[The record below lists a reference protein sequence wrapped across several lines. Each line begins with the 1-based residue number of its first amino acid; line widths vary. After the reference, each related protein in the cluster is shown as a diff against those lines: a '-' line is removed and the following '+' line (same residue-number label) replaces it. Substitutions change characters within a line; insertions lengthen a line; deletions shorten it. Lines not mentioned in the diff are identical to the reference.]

1 MRAICKMRRVMVVLF
16 KLDLVLGLDVVRLP
30 RHDGGRS
37 CCGVCVDEEGKFKI

>member
-1 MRAICKMRRVMVVLF
+1 MIILL

-37 CCGVCVDEEGKFKI
+37 VMYVMNRRRCSRYEQEGGWMS